1 MLADVGIIRQTSF
14 PAGWS
19 CTANSTWGS
28 TPMTSSAILSSAS
41 CASSA
46 SSASQGSSGST
57 SQSTSAT
64 DGAGCGPALELT
76 GQRAPAQAARRALAL
91 PQGPNGQG
99 PGALGASRTRR
110 CPALLA
116 FAGKAINHPSPLLGL
131 QAPRAVGETPPTSL
145 LPLQGGGR

>member
-64 DGAGCGPALELT
+64 DGAGCGPALE
-76 GQRAPAQAARRALAL
+76 Q
-91 PQGPNGQG
+91 QGSQG

-116 FAGKAINHPSPLLGL
+116 FAGKAINHPSP
-131 QAPRAVGETPPTSL
+131 
-145 LPLQGGGR
+145 